1 MVHMRI
7 AYEGE
12 KHCQAL
18 HQPSKSTIETDAPKD
33 NNGRGE
39 RFSPTDL
46 VGAALGSCM
55 LTVMGISAEKENLD
69 MKNSSAEV
77 IKEMTGAPRKIK
89 QLSVKLHL
97 PKGWDAATREKY
109 QNIALNCPVK
119 LSLHPDVQLPVEF
132 IFDV

>member
-1 MVHMRI
+1 MVQMQVV
-7 AYEGE
+7 YDGE

-18 HQPSKSTIETDAPKD
+18 HRPSNSTIETDAPKD

-46 VGAALGSCM
+46 VGAALGACM

-69 MKNSSAEV
+69 MKNSRAEV
-77 IKEMTGAPRKIK
+77 VKEMTGAPRRIK
-89 QLSVKLHL
+89 QLSVNIHL
-97 PKGWDAATREKY
+97 PKNWNATTREKY

-119 LSLHPDVQLPVEF
+119 LSLHPDIQLPVEF
-132 IFDV
+132 LFDV